1 MHKFHLLKED
11 ELWKFTKEGESGDYF
26 HAISRR
32 LVLNFG
38 HCYMLALE
46 GSMTIHNED
55 GSIKFILSYPMP
67 KHTRYYSSDTG
78 SEIHESWDDAREDS

>member
-11 ELWKFTKEGESGDYF
+11 GLWKFTKEGESGDYF
-26 HAISRR
+26 HDVCRR

-38 HCYMLALE
+38 HCYMLALN
-46 GSMTIHNED
+46 GSFTIHAED

-67 KHTRYYSSDTG
+67 KNTKYYASGAGT
-78 SEIHESWDDAREDS
+78 ETQDSGDGV